1 MAGNIRL
8 NDNKGLS
15 RMNSC
20 LGAGRLCYLPSF
32 VTIISVSAAKN
43 FLQIDSFS
51 GVIGSRRCHHR
62 GCWELAAEA
71 TDTLL
76 EEKLAVPDEW
86 EE

>member
-20 LGAGRLCYLPSF
+20 LGAGRLCYLPTF

-43 FLQIDSFS
+43 FLHIDSFS
-51 GVIGSRRCHHR
+51 GVRLKAMPSP
-62 GCWELAAEA
+62 W
-71 TDTLL
+71 LL
-76 EEKLAVPDEW
+76 GVGGGGH
-86 EE
+86 